1 MIAAASGAPLWLDV
15 TVGALLVVAMLGV
28 VVPLLP
34 GTALAWAAIVVWA
47 VVERSTTGWLVLL
60 VASGAAAVGF
70 VVKYLVPSRR
80 LNDRG
85 VPNSTTLVGGV
96 LGVVGFFVV
105 PVVGAPLGFV
115 LGVYLAEWAR
125 LRAHSLAWRS
135 TRTALGAVG
144 LAMLIELTAVA
155 LMAGVWMLGVGR
167 LSPDRWIAGLDRRR
181 SLSSWSEGEGRRA
194 PQIARG
200 QRGCHG

>member
-1 MIAAASGAPLWLDV
+1 MVIAAASGAPLWLDV

-60 VASGAAAVGF
+60 VAAVGF

-155 LMAGVWMLGVGR
+155 LMAGVWMLGA
-167 LSPDRWIAGLDRRR
+167 LAG
-181 SLSSWSEGEGRRA
+181 
-194 PQIARG
+194 
-200 QRGCHG
+200 

>member
-1 MIAAASGAPLWLDV
+1 M
-15 TVGALLVVAMLGV
+15 
-28 VVPLLP
+28 
-34 GTALAWAAIVVWA
+34 
-47 VVERSTTGWLVLL
+47 LL

-155 LMAGVWMLGVGR
+155 LMAGVWMLGA
-167 LSPDRWIAGLDRRR
+167 LAG
-181 SLSSWSEGEGRRA
+181 
-194 PQIARG
+194 
-200 QRGCHG
+200 

>member
-1 MIAAASGAPLWLDV
+1 MLIAAAGAPLWLDV
-15 TVGALLVVAMLGV
+15 TVGVLLLVAMLGV

-34 GTALAWAAIVVWA
+34 GTALAWAVIVVWA
-47 VVERSTTGWLVLL
+47 LVERSTAGWLVLL

-85 VPNSTTLVGGV
+85 VPNSTTLAGGV
-96 LGVVGFFVV
+96 LGIVGFFVV

-125 LRAHSLAWRS
+125 LRTHADSWRS

-144 LAMLIELTAVA
+144 LAMLIEFTAVA
-155 LMAGVWMLGVGR
+155 LMAGVWMLGVLVG
-167 LSPDRWIAGLDRRR
+167 
-181 SLSSWSEGEGRRA
+181 
-194 PQIARG
+194 
-200 QRGCHG
+200 

>member
-1 MIAAASGAPLWLDV
+1 MVIAAASGAPLWLDV

-34 GTALAWAAIVVWA
+34 GTALAWAAIVGWA

-155 LMAGVWMLGVGR
+155 LMAGVWMLGA
-167 LSPDRWIAGLDRRR
+167 LAG
-181 SLSSWSEGEGRRA
+181 
-194 PQIARG
+194 
-200 QRGCHG
+200 

>member
-1 MIAAASGAPLWLDV
+1 MVVIAAASGAPLWLDV

-105 PVVGAPLGFV
+105 PVVGAPLD
-115 LGVYLAEWAR
+115 
-125 LRAHSLAWRS
+125 
-135 TRTALGAVG
+135 
-144 LAMLIELTAVA
+144 AVA
-155 LMAGVWMLGVGR
+155 KSCWMNLNGGGACGR
-167 LSPDRWIAGLDRRR
+167 SVDL
-181 SLSSWSEGEGRRA
+181 
-194 PQIARG
+194 
-200 QRGCHG
+200 

>member
-1 MIAAASGAPLWLDV
+1 MVIAAAGAPLWLDV

-34 GTALAWAAIVVWA
+34 GTALAWAAILVWA
-47 VVERSTTGWLVLL
+47 IVQRSTVGWLVLL
-60 VASGAAAVGF
+60 VASGTAAVGF
-70 VVKYLVPSRR
+70 VIKYLVPSRR
-80 LNDRG
+80 MSGQG
-85 VPNSTTLVGGV
+85 VPNTTTLVGGV

-105 PVVGAPLGFV
+105 PVVGAPIGFV

-125 LRAHSLAWRS
+125 LRAHSLAWQS

-155 LMAGVWMLGVGR
+155 LMAGVWMLGV
-167 LSPDRWIAGLDRRR
+167 LAG
-181 SLSSWSEGEGRRA
+181 
-194 PQIARG
+194 
-200 QRGCHG
+200 